1 MGTPLTVVNRAL
13 ACSST
18 FTPLASPMGR
28 SGAFSRVL
36 ASVVSAQRFSDSA
49 GCRPSNTSAMGFS
62 ATPLCSSFFLVWSA
76 IGELLRPPQLRL
88 DQHSIIEDAEKQE
101 QGKAEHG
108 GHRLT
113 AVTGLSSAPPCS
125 SRRWRSLRRDV
136 SAALSGPPE

>member
-49 GCRPSNTSAMGFS
+49 GRRPSKTSALGFS
-62 ATPLCSSFFLVWSA
+62 ATPLGSCPFLIWSA
-76 IGELLRPPQLRL
+76 IGELSRPSASAL

-101 QGKAEHG
+101 QGKANHG

-113 AVTGLSSAPPCS
+113 SITALSSAPP
-125 SRRWRSLRRDV
+125 
-136 SAALSGPPE
+136 